1 MRRTSIMLASIV
13 LMHLVLFVS
22 CEPTEESEPA
32 GAGESTTAQPA
43 TPTGVPAVCL
53 YDGAYFVQGDVDE
66 NGVLSETSHD
76 TLDLGEALQYLD
88 ESVTWES
95 GGRELEMLKVLR
107 DDEVGYAYVNYIA
120 IDAVP
125 GALTSEA
132 HVYSEGEDAGVT
144 TRRLPVLQIVAVY
157 NEEFDDNLVK
167 VGFTPL
173 IPVDDYRDSIIYTV
187 YVKRIRLT
195 TQPNDVKVAYLYYLS
210 TRTDDEELRATRLEI
225 SLETRSTFSDV
236 IQAELDELNGV
247 EDSEAGPE
255 SMADPDAQ
263 PESDVDA
270 DASVVDVAPE
280 PTGKADDQAT
290 GGIPDNYGVDY
301 SVENAVAVVNTRS
314 NLRSEPS
321 TSADSLYLL
330 EPGTTGSVMARTVEQ
345 ETIQGETDHWYAV
358 NFGEMDGELVQG
370 WIFGSLLDIEL
381 K

>member
-13 LMHLVLFVS
+13 LMLLVLFVS

-32 GAGESTTAQPA
+32 GAGGSTTAEPA

-53 YDGAYFVQGDVDE
+53 YDGAYFVQGNVDE

-76 TLDLGEALQYLD
+76 TLNLGEALVYLE

-95 GGRELEMLKVLR
+95 GGHELEMLKVLR
-107 DDEVGYAYVNYIA
+107 DDEIGYAYVNYIA

-173 IPVDDYRDSIIYTV
+173 IPTDDYRDSIIYTV

-247 EDSEAGPE
+247 EDSEAEPE
-255 SMADPDAQ
+255 SMANPDAQ
-263 PESDVDA
+263 PEPDVTPVMSA
-270 DASVVDVAPE
+270 QPE
-280 PTGKADDQAT
+280 STGKADDQTT
-290 GGIPDNYGVDY
+290 GGIPENYGVDY

-370 WIFGSLLDIEL
+370 WIFGSLLNIEL